1 MEKSKKVTIQDVA
14 NYANVSVGTIDRVI
28 HNRGKV
34 SPEKKQKI
42 EEAIKKLNFNPNL
55 IARTLALGS
64 RFLVCALIPSAPHS
78 GHYWSIPKDGL
89 EKAENMYRDFG
100 MVVDIFP
107 FHLFDEN
114 SFNSQAQKI
123 LEQNPD
129 GVIIAPLF
137 VQESLEFVKKLEEK
151 NIPCVF
157 IDSDIP
163 GQKSLTYIG
172 PDVKQSAYIAAKL
185 LNSVVGK
192 ENELLI
198 LHMVKGY
205 ENAAALKRMEA
216 GFIEFFNEKKG
227 DPTRI
232 HKLTINSTNKDVVFR
247 ELTKFYIRNQNIKGV
262 FVTNSKA
269 FLVSDFH
276 LTHEL
281 DIRVAGYDLVQ
292 ENINHLKKGGIDYL
306 ISQSP
311 QKQGL
316 KAVQSLFELFVYK
329 KEPGKIQN
337 VPLDIIIRENVDF
350 YINFN

>member
-42 EEAIKKLNFNPNL
+42 EEAIKKLNFYPNL
-55 IARTLALGS
+55 LARTLALGS
-64 RFLVCALIPSAPHS
+64 RFVVCALIPSAPYP

-89 EKAENMYRDFG
+89 DKGETMYKDFG
-100 MVVDIFP
+100 MVVDVFY
-107 FHLFDEN
+107 FQLFDEN
-114 SFNSQAQKI
+114 SFNLYANKI

-137 VQESLEFVKKLEEK
+137 VQETQAFVKKLKEK
-151 NIPCVF
+151 NIPFVF
-157 IDSDIP
+157 IDSDIA
-163 GQKSLTYIG
+163 GQESLTYIG

-185 LNSVVGK
+185 LNSEVEKNAG
-192 ENELLI
+192 LLI

-205 ENAAALKRMEA
+205 ENAAALKRMES
-216 GFIEFFNEKKG
+216 GFEEFFQEENN
-227 DPTRI
+227 TNRI
-232 HKLTINSTNKDVVFR
+232 HKFTINSTEKDVVFR
-247 ELTKFYIRNQNIKGV
+247 ELTKFYVKNQNIEGV

-281 DIRVAGYDLVQ
+281 DIRVVGYDLVQ
-292 ENINHLKKGGIDYL
+292 ENIQHLKSGGIDYL

-311 QKQGL
+311 LKQGL

-329 KEPGKIQN
+329 KKPEKVQN
-337 VPLDIIIRENVDF
+337 VPLDIIIRENVD
-350 YINFN
+350 YYLNFT